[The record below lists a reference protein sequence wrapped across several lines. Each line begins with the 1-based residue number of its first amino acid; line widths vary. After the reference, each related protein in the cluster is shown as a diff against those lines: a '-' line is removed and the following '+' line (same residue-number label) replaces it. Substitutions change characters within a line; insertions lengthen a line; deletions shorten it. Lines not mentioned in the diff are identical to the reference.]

1 MTAVSRLLAEEIT
14 NELEKAAVAIFA
26 KHGLERCKVSTKYG
40 QLYSLKIEAQ
50 PVEIGPNGVNLASVE
65 ARDYIR
71 FGSMYDL
78 PEGLLGKT
86 FSVNGKEYA
95 FAGVAASRSKY
106 PIYLR
111 EVATGKYSFFQES
124 VKRYFTPVGVK

>member
-1 MTAVSRLLAEEIT
+1 MTAVSKSLAEEIT

-26 KHGLERCKVSTKYG
+26 KHGLERGKVSIKYG

-71 FGSMYDL
+71 FGAMYDL
-78 PEGLLGKT
+78 PEGLLGQT
-86 FSVNGKEYA
+86 FSVNGK
-95 FAGVAASRSKY
+95 
-106 PIYLR
+106 
-111 EVATGKYSFFQES
+111 
-124 VKRYFTPVGVK
+124 